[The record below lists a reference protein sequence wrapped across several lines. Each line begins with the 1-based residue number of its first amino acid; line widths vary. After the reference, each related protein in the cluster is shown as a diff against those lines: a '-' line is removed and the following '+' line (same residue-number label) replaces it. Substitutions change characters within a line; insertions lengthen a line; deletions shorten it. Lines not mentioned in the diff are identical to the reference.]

1 MNKFNVI
8 EKKETSQ
15 FSKKTHKNDI
25 MLK

>member
-1 MNKFNVI
+1 VI